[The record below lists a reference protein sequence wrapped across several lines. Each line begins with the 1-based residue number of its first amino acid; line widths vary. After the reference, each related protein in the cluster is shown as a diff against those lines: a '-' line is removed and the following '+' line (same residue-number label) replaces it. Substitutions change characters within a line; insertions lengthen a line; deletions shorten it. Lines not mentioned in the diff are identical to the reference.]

1 MGEWN
6 GNYKSLDEIQNC
18 DTYPTQHN
26 NHLYDY
32 ETSLDSLTKF
42 DVHLL
47 GLLSTLD
54 EDIEI
59 IELGCETSCRIYHVL
74 KQHLD
79 FDGASTKLKKYYGI
93 DLPEILKGSVIQKHD
108 NVTLTDDVY
117 QIKEDI
123 SIFYC
128 NSSMQYL
135 PEPYEFLKH
144 IFSLSPKYLVFNR
157 TPFTSE
163 EEFLTLPH
171 LYERNWPHR
180 FFGYEK
186 FVSFFKDNG
195 YKLIQKAS
203 HDANGIMKGTRD
215 GKPIWNCNQLNLVF
229 TKIRDL

>member
-1 MGEWN
+1 
-6 GNYKSLDEIQNC
+6 LDEIQSY

-26 NHLYDY
+26 DHLYDY

-47 GLLSTLD
+47 GLLATLD

-74 KQHLD
+74 KQHLN
-79 FDGASTKLKKYYGI
+79 FDGAPTKLKKYYGI
-93 DLPEILKGSVIQKHD
+93 DLPDILKGSVIQKHD

-163 EEFLTLPH
+163 EEPTGFDEADWNKEEGRWQLIAHAIQSRCMEDRRPSVS
-171 LYERNWPHR
+171 YA
-180 FFGYEK
+180 K
-186 FVSFFKDNG
+186 FKQDPIKVKQEFMFKEFING
-195 YKLIQKAS
+195 
-203 HDANGIMKGTRD
+203 
-215 GKPIWNCNQLNLVF
+215 
-229 TKIRDL
+229 